1 MARPSPRTGKYNSA
15 GDKSPPRCDNSCL
28 MITPAPI
35 TSQPLSPAPTLD
47 GRYLRN
53 LENYIAD
60 GKKADIL
67 YDHQKAIIKD
77 TAEFLRS
84 GNRRGY
90 IEAPTGTGK
99 TVLFVTLAEAFSYQA
114 ATPPKILVVTP
125 TKDLV
130 RQTLGGS
137 RGDKGFAGFAPHMSV
152 GTFYSDTPAGLRS
165 LDAQVT
171 ITTYASLT
179 KLAATPV
186 TTIDEEGTSHTK
198 LINLVD
204 QSFDIIFLDE
214 GHKALGSSSR
224 RIIADINPETLI
236 IGFTATPDYH
246 ASRGL
251 ESLLPSMIHRLDLKE
266 AIQLNMLSSV
276 VPLAIPAPTT
286 TAQEF
291 SIGALGEYEN
301 KSLKQLIHNSAR
313 NRMVVSIAAQ
323 LIQAGNTPI
332 IACIP
337 GDTMTHP
344 HLIAEMLSEHY
355 VDDEDGIPRPIRVS
369 AITSAISAAARQ
381 SIYAELEKGTIDA
394 LTYIDVLTEGW
405 DSQRANVIINARPTR
420 SLVSARQRTGRIL
433 RNKHDNRPALAI
445 DIVDVIAANTPPQV
459 SMADIFTLESIT
471 NGAAI
476 GAIHSQHAAGVKQSI
491 DALFTQY
498 GAAETIINSYTLY
511 AELLETLPHLTRGQ
525 ASIQQDG
532 KVRTFASAGRLFTR
546 LNVDSFALE
555 HLKQH
560 QDIDVRMVRRYHEA
574 IEAYDEEQI
583 QTRLANL
590 PNAVHTGMGLR
601 VGETSFI
608 SINELVNVIRR
619 KYPYVD
625 ANYRS
630 VEMIAREIVKSDSNL
645 YFTKRFRA
653 RTHRGVMLYTC
664 QTMVSI
670 EVGQSI
676 VAACRD
682 E

>member
-1 MARPSPRTGKYNSA
+1 MTPQATSTNSA
-15 GDKSPPRCDNSCL
+15 AS
-28 MITPAPI
+28 APN
-35 TSQPLSPAPTLD
+35 ALD
-47 GRYLRN
+47 VQYLDN
-53 LENYIAD
+53 LERYVAD

-67 YDHQKAIIKD
+67 YEHQKAIIKD
-77 TAEFLRS
+77 TTEFLRS

-152 GTFYSDTPAGLRS
+152 STFYSDTPAGMRG

-171 ITTYASLT
+171 ITTYASLA
-179 KLAATPV
+179 KLAATPI
-186 TTIDEEGTSHTK
+186 TTTDEEGVRHTK
-198 LINLVD
+198 LVNLVNER
-204 QSFDIIFLDE
+204 FDIIFLDE
-214 GHKALGSSSR
+214 GHKALGASSR
-224 RIIADINPETLI
+224 DIINEIKADTLI

-266 AIQLNMLSSV
+266 AIELDMLSSV
-276 VPLAIPAPTT
+276 IPIAIPAPKT

-301 KSLKQLIHNSAR
+301 KSLRQLIHNTAR
-313 NRMVVSIAAQ
+313 NRMVVSIASQ

-344 HLIAEMLSEHY
+344 HLIADLLSEQFI
-355 VDDEDGIPRPIRVS
+355 DDEQGIPRQIRVS
-369 AITSAISAAARQ
+369 AITSSISAANRQ
-381 SIYAELEKGTIDA
+381 KIYAELEKGTIDA

-420 SLVSARQRTGRIL
+420 SLVAARQRTGRIL
-433 RNKHDNRPALAI
+433 RNKADNRPALAI
-445 DIVDVIAANTPPQV
+445 DIVDTIASNTAPQV
-459 SMADIFTLESIT
+459 SMADIFTLDKIT
-471 NGAAI
+471 NGAPI
-476 GAIHSQHAAGVKQSI
+476 GAIDPAHESAIHGSI
-491 DALFTQY
+491 QTLFKKY
-498 GAAETIINSYTLY
+498 GAVETILNNYTQY
-511 AELLETLPHLTRGQ
+511 AELLETLPTLTRGQ
-525 ASIQQDG
+525 ATVKQDG

-555 HLKQH
+555 HLKKN
-560 QDIDVRMVRRYHEA
+560 QDIETRLVRRHHEA
-574 IEAYDEEQI
+574 IEAYDEDQI
-583 QTRLANL
+583 QTYLADL

-601 VGETSFI
+601 VGDKSFM
-608 SINELVNVIRR
+608 SLNEIVNVINR
-619 KYPYVD
+619 KDPYVD
-625 ANYRS
+625 ANYRT
-630 VEMIAREIVKSDSNL
+630 VEAIAREIVKSDKDL

-653 RTHRGVMLYTC
+653 RTHRGFMLYTA
-664 QTMVSI
+664 QTMVTI
-670 EVGQSI
+670 EIGQSI
-676 VAACRD
+676 AASYRD